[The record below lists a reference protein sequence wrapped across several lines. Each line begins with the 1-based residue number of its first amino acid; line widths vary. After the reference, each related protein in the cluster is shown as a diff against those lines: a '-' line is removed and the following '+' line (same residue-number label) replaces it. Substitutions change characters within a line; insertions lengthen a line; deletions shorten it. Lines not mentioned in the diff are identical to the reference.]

1 MPPLPDLDHLR
12 LPPSAT
18 TPRSPRSRPPRH
30 RPQSAFL
37 KGPIPW
43 DWLDRAGRLP
53 GKALAVG
60 LVLWQKAVH
69 CNSRTIG
76 ICQARLDALGLREA
90 STRRGIRS
98 LHAAGLISV
107 ESSAGQGLKVSLL
120 DLPAGS
126 RVAGDFTADGGT
138 NSKRGGDPLQV
149 SSLDEASSL

>member
-12 LPPSAT
+12 LPPSPT
-18 TPRSPRSRPPRH
+18 TLRPRRSRPPHH

-60 LVLWQKAVH
+60 LVLWQKAGLSNTCTVK
-69 CNSRTIG
+69 
-76 ICQARLDALGLREA
+76 ICQARLDDLGLREA

-98 LHAAGLISV
+98 LQDAGLIAV
-107 ESSAGQGLKVSLL
+107 VSSAGRGLKISLL
-120 DLPAGS
+120 DLPARS
-126 RVAGDFTADGGT
+126 RVVKDSAVEGGT
-138 NSKRGGDPLQV
+138 NSNRGGDPLQDSV
-149 SSLDEASSL
+149 LDEASSL

>member
-18 TPRSPRSRPPRH
+18 TPQSARSRPPRH

-43 DWLDRAGRLP
+43 DWIDRAGRLP

-60 LVLWQKAVH
+60 LVLWQKAGLS
-69 CNSRTIG
+69 NSRTIK
-76 ICQARLDALGLREA
+76 ICQARLDDLGLREA

-98 LHAAGLISV
+98 LQQAGLIAV
-107 ESSAGQGLKVSLL
+107 VSSAGRGLKISLLDVPPGSRIVEEFTAEDGTNSNRGGPLQVSLL
-120 DLPAGS
+120 D
-126 RVAGDFTADGGT
+126 
-138 NSKRGGDPLQV
+138 K
-149 SSLDEASSL
+149 ASSL

>member
-60 LVLWQKAVH
+60 LVLWQKAGLGDA
-69 CNSRTIG
+69 RTVK
-76 ICQARLDALGLREA
+76 ICQAQLDTLGLQDA

-98 LHAAGLISV
+98 LHAAGLIAV
-107 ESSAGQGLKVSLL
+107 ESSAGRGSKVSLL
-120 DLPAGS
+120 DPPPGS
-126 RVAGDFTADGGT
+126 RVVKDFTPEDGT
-138 NSKRGGDPLQV
+138 NSKRGGDTL
-149 SSLDEASSL
+149 

>member
-18 TPRSPRSRPPRH
+18 APRSPRSRPPRH

-60 LVLWQKAVH
+60 LVLWQKAGL
-69 CNSRTIG
+69 CNSQTIG

-90 STRRGIRS
+90 SLG
-98 LHAAGLISV
+98 
-107 ESSAGQGLKVSLL
+107 SSRPGQGPEGRLL
-120 DLPAGS
+120 EAIYALGNQ
-126 RVAGDFTADGGT
+126 VARIECRCREAQTAEAAPSGRP
-138 NSKRGGDPLQV
+138 RGG
-149 SSLDEASSL
+149 AKR